1 MRASF
6 RHGAPADTDADTLC
20 FGLFEG
26 DDPPAALDRALG
38 GRLGPLIESGEAKG
52 AFKKLAVL
60 HPEGDGGPARAI
72 AVGLG
77 KRDDFTTERARVA
90 AAVGLA
96 RARDTGAKR
105 VAWAVPQGV
114 DQAAVGRALA
124 EGALLGAYR
133 FDRYKSGNDED
144 GSHGP
149 DAVEIVSGEDLS
161 DVIRE
166 ADVVVEHQNTA
177 RDLQNLPSN
186 DLTPTKLAEH
196 ALRRVSEIDALE
208 GEAFGLDEME
218 RRAMGGLLSVTK
230 GTHEEP
236 RFIVLRYDGG
246 GGGPLLG
253 LVGKAVTFDTGG
265 ISIKPSG
272 KMQEMKMD
280 MSGGSAVIEA
290 TAAIARLGL
299 PVRLLSVVPS
309 TENMPSG
316 HATKPGD
323 IIRISNGK
331 TVEVNNTDAEGR
343 LILADALAY
352 AASEGAERIVDLAT
366 LTGAI
371 LVALGSTYTG
381 LFSNDDD
388 LSAAIEQAGERT
400 GEISWRMPLHP
411 DYKDLTRGKIADLVN
426 AAEVRKA
433 SSAYAASF
441 LEEFVDGKPWAHL
454 DIAGTAWDQDNRD
467 YVGKGAS
474 GWGVRMLVE
483 LARDLGAGR

>member
-6 RHGAPADTDADTLC
+6 RQGAPAETDADTLC
-20 FGLFEG
+20 IALFEG
-26 DDPPAALDRALG
+26 DDAPGALDRALG
-38 GRLGPLIESGEAKG
+38 GRLARLIESGEAKG
-52 AFKKLAVL
+52 SFKKVAVL
-60 HPEGDGGPARAI
+60 HPEGDITAARVI

-77 KRDDFTTERARVA
+77 KRAEFTPERARVA
-90 AAVGLA
+90 GAVGLS

-105 VAWAVPQGV
+105 LAWAVPEGV
-114 DQAAVGRALA
+114 DQSGIGRALA
-124 EGALLGAYR
+124 EGALLAAYR
-133 FDRYKSGNDED
+133 FDRYKSNADEND
-144 GSHGP
+144 SKGP
-149 DAVEIVSGEDLS
+149 EEVEIVSGEDLAEA
-161 DVIRE
+161 IRE
-166 ADVVVEHQNTA
+166 VDIVAEHQNTA

-186 DLTPTKLAEH
+186 DLTPSKLADH
-196 ALRRVSEIDALE
+196 AMRRAAEIDGLE
-208 GEAFGLDEME
+208 CVAFGRDEIE
-218 RRAMGGLLSVTK
+218 SRSMGGLLSVTR
-230 GTHEEP
+230 GSHEEP
-236 RFIVLRYDGG
+236 RFIVMRYDGG

-265 ISIKPSG
+265 ISIKPSA

-343 LILADALAY
+343 LILADALAF
-352 AASEGAERIVDLAT
+352 AAAEGAEPIIDLAT

-371 LVALGSTYTG
+371 IVALGSTYAG
-381 LFSNDDD
+381 LFSNDDA
-388 LSAAIEQAGERT
+388 LSEAIEQAGART
-400 GEISWRMPLHP
+400 GEIAWRLPLHP
-411 DYKDLTRGKIADLVN
+411 DYKDLTRGKLADLVN

-467 YVGKGAS
+467 YVGKGAT

-483 LARDLGAGR
+483 LARSL

>member
-6 RHGAPADTDADTLC
+6 RQGTPTDTEADTLC
-20 FGLFEG
+20 VGLFEG
-26 DDPPAALDRALG
+26 DDAPAELDRALG
-38 GRLGPLIESGEAKG
+38 GRLGRLIESGEAKG
-52 AFKKLAVL
+52 ALKKVAVL
-60 HPEGDGGPARAI
+60 HPDGAIGAARAI
-72 AVGLG
+72 TVGLG
-77 KRDDFTTERARVA
+77 KRAEFTPERARVA
-90 AAVGLA
+90 SAVALA
-96 RARDTGAKR
+96 RARDAGAKR
-105 VAWAVPQGV
+105 LAWAVPEGV
-114 DQAAVGRALA
+114 DQADVGRALA
-124 EGALLGAYR
+124 EGALLAAYR
-133 FDRYKSGNDED
+133 FDRYKSGDDND
-144 GSHGP
+144 SQGP
-149 DAVEIVSGEDLS
+149 EEVEIVSGEDLS
-161 DVIRE
+161 TVVRE
-166 ADVVVEHQNTA
+166 VDVVVEHQNTA

-186 DLTPTKLAEH
+186 DLTPSKLAEH
-196 ALRRVSEIDALE
+196 ALRRAAEIDGLE
-208 GEAFGLDEME
+208 GEALGPDEIQ
-218 RRAMGGLLSVTK
+218 RRAMGGLLAVSR

-246 GGGPLLG
+246 AGPLLG
-253 LVGKAVTFDTGG
+253 LVGKAVTFDSGG
-265 ISIKPSG
+265 ISIKPSA

-309 TENMPSG
+309 TENMPAG
-316 HATKPGD
+316 HAVKPGD
-323 IIRISNGK
+323 VIRISNGK

-352 AASEGAERIVDLAT
+352 AAAEGAERIVDLAT

-371 LVALGSTYTG
+371 LVALGSTYAG

-388 LSAAIEQAGERT
+388 LSAGIEAAGERT
-400 GEISWRMPLHP
+400 GELVWRLPLHP
-411 DYKDLTRGKIADLVN
+411 DYKDITRGKIADLVN

-433 SSAYAASF
+433 ASAYAASF

-474 GWGVRMLVE
+474 GWGVRLLVE
-483 LARDLGAGR
+483 LARDLGPAG

>member
-6 RHGAPADTDADTLC
+6 RHGAPADTQADTLC
-20 FGLFEG
+20 FGIFEG
-26 DDPPAALDRALG
+26 DDAPAELDRALS
-38 GRLGPLIESGEAKG
+38 GRLGRLIESGEAKG
-52 AFKKLAVL
+52 SFKKVAVL
-60 HPEGDGGPARAI
+60 HPDGEIAPARAV

-77 KRDDFTTERARVA
+77 KRDEFTPERARVA

-96 RARDTGAKR
+96 RARDAGSKKLG
-105 VAWAVPQGV
+105 WFVPEGV
-114 DQAAVGRALA
+114 DQTAIGRALA
-124 EGALLGAYR
+124 EGALLAAYR
-133 FDRYKSGNDED
+133 FDRYKSGDDNDAK
-144 GSHGP
+144 GP
-149 DAVEIVSGEDLS
+149 DDVEILSGEDLA
-161 DVIRE
+161 DTIHEV
-166 ADVVVEHQNTA
+166 DVVAAHQNTA

-186 DLTPTKLAEH
+186 ELTPSKLADH
-196 ALRRVSEIDALE
+196 ALRRAEEIHGLE
-208 GEAFGLDEME
+208 AVAFGREE
-218 RRAMGGLLSVTK
+218 IQRHEMGGLLSVTK
-230 GTHEEP
+230 GSHEEP

-265 ISIKPSG
+265 ISIKPSS

-290 TAAIARLGL
+290 TAAIAQLGL

-323 IIRISNGK
+323 IVKISNGK

-371 LVALGSTYTG
+371 LVALGSTYAG

-400 GEISWRMPLHP
+400 GELAWRMPLHA

-474 GWGVRMLVE
+474 GWGVRLLVE
-483 LARDLGAGR
+483 LARDLG

>member
-1 MRASF
+1 MRASS
-6 RHGAPADTDADTLC
+6 RHGSPADTQADTLC

-26 DDPPAALDRALG
+26 DDAPAALDRALG
-38 GRLGPLIESGEAKG
+38 GRLSRLIESGEAKG
-52 AFKKLAVL
+52 SFKKVAVL
-60 HPEGDGGPARAI
+60 HPEGEITAVRALAI
-72 AVGLG
+72 GLG
-77 KRDDFTTERARVA
+77 KRAEFTPERARVA
-90 AAVGLA
+90 GAVGLA
-96 RARDTGAKR
+96 RARDAGSR
-105 VAWAVPQGV
+105 SLAWAVPEGV
-114 DQAAVGRALA
+114 DQTAVGRALA

-133 FDRYKSGNDED
+133 FDRYKSDNDENE
-144 GSHGP
+144 SKGP
-149 DAVEIVSGEDLS
+149 DEVEIVSGEDLS
-161 DVIRE
+161 SAIRE
-166 ADVVVEHQNTA
+166 VDIVAEHQNTA

-186 DLTPTKLAEH
+186 DLTPSGLADH
-196 ALRRVSEIDALE
+196 ALRRAEEIEGLE
-208 GEAFGLDEME
+208 GIVFG
-218 RRAMGGLLSVTK
+218 RREIESRQMGGLLSVAR
-230 GTHEEP
+230 GSHEEP
-236 RFIVLRYDGG
+236 RLIVLRYDGG

-265 ISIKPSG
+265 ISIKPSA

-323 IIRISNGK
+323 IIKISNGK

-352 AASEGAERIVDLAT
+352 AAAEGAERIVDLAT

-371 LVALGSTYTG
+371 LVALGSTYAG
-381 LFSNDDD
+381 LFSNDDA
-388 LSAAIEQAGERT
+388 LSEAIEQAGDGT
-400 GEISWRMPLHP
+400 GELAWRMPLHP
-411 DYKDLTRGKIADLVN
+411 DYKDLTRGKIGDLVN

-474 GWGVRMLVE
+474 GWGVRLLVE
-483 LARDLGAGR
+483 LARDIGA

>member
-6 RHGAPADTDADTLC
+6 RQGAPADTKADTLC
-20 FGLFEG
+20 LGLFEAEEA
-26 DDPPAALDRALG
+26 PADLDRALG
-38 GRLGPLIESGEAKG
+38 GRLARLIESGEAKG
-52 AFKKLAVL
+52 SFKKVALL
-60 HPEGDGGPARAI
+60 HPEGAIGAVRAI

-77 KRDDFTTERARVA
+77 KRAELTPERARIA

-96 RARDTGAKR
+96 RARDAGATR
-105 VAWAVPQGV
+105 VAWAVPDGG
-114 DQAAVGRALA
+114 DQAAVGAALA

-133 FDRYKSGNDED
+133 FDRYKSGGDDND
-144 GSHGP
+144 SKGP
-149 DAVEIVSGEDLS
+149 EEVEIVSGEDLS
-161 DVIRE
+161 AAIRE
-166 ADVVVEHQNTA
+166 VDIVAEHQNSA

-186 DLTPTKLAEH
+186 DLTPAMLADH
-196 ALRRVSEIDALE
+196 ALRRAAEIEGLE
-208 GEAFGLDEME
+208 GVAFGPGEIE
-218 RRAMGGLLSVTK
+218 RREMGGLLSVTK
-230 GTHEEP
+230 GSHEEP

-246 GGGPLLG
+246 GGGPLLA

-265 ISIKPSG
+265 ISIKPSA

-352 AASEGAERIVDLAT
+352 AASEGANRIVDLAT

-371 LVALGSTYTG
+371 LVALGSTYAG

-400 GEISWRMPLHP
+400 GELAWRLPLHP
-411 DYKDLTRGKIADLVN
+411 DYKELTRGRIGDLVN

-483 LARDLGAGR
+483 LARGLGTVS

>member
-6 RHGAPADTDADTLC
+6 RQGPPAETQADTLC

-26 DDPPAALDRALG
+26 DDAPPELDRALG
-38 GRLGPLIESGEAKG
+38 GRLSRLIGSGEARG
-52 AFKKLAVL
+52 SFKKVTVI
-60 HPEGDGGPARAI
+60 HPDGDIGAARAI

-77 KRDDFTTERARVA
+77 KRDEFTPERARVA
-90 AAVGLA
+90 GAVGLG
-96 RARDTGAKR
+96 RARDAGSDR
-105 VAWAVPQGV
+105 MAWAVPEGV
-114 DQAAVGRALA
+114 DQTAVGRALA
-124 EGALLGAYR
+124 EGTLLGAYR
-133 FDRYKSGNDED
+133 FDRYKSGDDN
-144 GSHGP
+144 GP
-149 DAVEIVSGEDLS
+149 KGPEEVEIVSAEDLS
-161 DVIRE
+161 GAIRE
-166 ADVVVEHQNTA
+166 VDVVAEHQNTA

-186 DLTPTKLAEH
+186 DLTPVKLAEH
-196 ALRRVSEIDALE
+196 ALRRAAEIEGLE
-208 GEAFGLDEME
+208 GEAFGPEEIE

-246 GGGPLLG
+246 GGGPLLA

-265 ISIKPSG
+265 ISIKPSA

-316 HATKPGD
+316 HSTKPGD

-352 AASEGAERIVDLAT
+352 AAAEGAERIVDLAT

-371 LVALGSTYTG
+371 LVALGSTYAG
-381 LFSNDDD
+381 LFSNDDS
-388 LSAAIEQAGERT
+388 LSAAIERAGEHT
-400 GEISWRMPLHP
+400 GELAWRLPLHP
-411 DYKDLTRGKIADLVN
+411 DYKDLTRGKIGDLVN

-483 LARDLGAGR
+483 LARELGTPA

>member
-1 MRASF
+1 
-6 RHGAPADTDADTLC
+6 
-20 FGLFEG
+20 
-26 DDPPAALDRALG
+26 
-38 GRLGPLIESGEAKG
+38 
-52 AFKKLAVL
+52 
-60 HPEGDGGPARAI
+60 
-72 AVGLG
+72 
-77 KRDDFTTERARVA
+77 
-90 AAVGLA
+90 
-96 RARDTGAKR
+96 
-105 VAWAVPQGV
+105 AWAVPEGV
-114 DQAAVGRALA
+114 DQTAVGRALA
-124 EGALLGAYR
+124 EGTLLGAYR
-133 FDRYKSGNDED
+133 FDRYKSGNDD
-144 GSHGP
+144 NGTQGP
-149 DAVEIVSGEDLS
+149 DEVEVLSAEDLS
-161 DVIRE
+161 AAIRE
-166 ADVVVEHQNTA
+166 VDIVAEHQNTA

-186 DLTPTKLAEH
+186 DLTPTKLADH
-196 ALRRVSEIDALE
+196 ALRRAQEIEGLE
-208 GEAFGLDEME
+208 GIAFGREE
-218 RRAMGGLLSVTK
+218 IQSRAMGGLLSVTQ
-230 GTHEEP
+230 GSHEEP

-265 ISIKPSG
+265 ISIKPSS

-371 LVALGSTYTG
+371 LVALGSTYAG
-381 LFSNDDD
+381 LFSNHDA

-400 GEISWRMPLHP
+400 GEIAWRMPLHP
-411 DYKDLTRGKIADLVN
+411 DYKDLTRGKIGDLVN

-483 LARDLGAGR
+483 LARDIGAAA

>member
-6 RHGAPADTDADTLC
+6 RQGSPADTAADTLC
-20 FGLFEG
+20 IGLFEG
-26 DDPPAALDRALG
+26 DDTPADLDRALG
-38 GRLGPLIESGEAKG
+38 GQLGRLIESGEAKG
-52 AFKKLAVL
+52 SFKKVAVM
-60 HPEGDGGPARAI
+60 HPEGDVGAARVL

-77 KRDDFTTERARVA
+77 KRGEFTPERARIA
-90 AAVGLA
+90 GAVGLA
-96 RARDTGAKR
+96 RARDAGSTR
-105 VAWAVPQGV
+105 LAWAVPAGV
-114 DQAAVGRALA
+114 DQEPIGRALA

-133 FDRYKSGNDED
+133 FDRYKSDADENAQ
-144 GSHGP
+144 GP
-149 DAVEIVSGEDLS
+149 EDLEVVSSEDLS
-161 DVIRE
+161 AAIRE
-166 ADVVVEHQNTA
+166 VDIVAEHQNTA

-186 DLTPTKLAEH
+186 DLTPSKLADH
-196 ALRRVSEIDALE
+196 ALRRAGEIEGLE
-208 GEAFGLDEME
+208 GVAFDSQEIE
-218 RRAMGGLLSVTK
+218 SRKMGGLLSVTR
-230 GTHEEP
+230 GSHEEP

-246 GGGPLLG
+246 DGPLLG

-265 ISIKPSG
+265 ISIKPSA

-323 IIRISNGK
+323 IIKISNGK

-352 AASEGAERIVDLAT
+352 AAAEGADRIVDLAT

-371 LVALGSTYTG
+371 LVALGSTYAG

-388 LSAAIEQAGERT
+388 LCAAIEQAAERT
-400 GEISWRMPLHP
+400 GELAWRMPLHA
-411 DYKDLTRGKIADLVN
+411 DYKELTRGKIGDLVN

-441 LEEFVDGKPWAHL
+441 LEEFVDGRPWAHL

-474 GWGVRMLVE
+474 GWGVRLLVE
-483 LARDLGAGR
+483 LARDLGAAR

>member
-6 RHGAPADTDADTLC
+6 RQGAPAATQADTLC
-20 FGLFEG
+20 FGLFEAE
-26 DDPPAALDRALG
+26 DAPADLDRALG
-38 GRLGPLIESGEAKG
+38 GRIARLIESGEGKG
-52 AFKKLAVL
+52 SYKKVALL
-60 HPEGDGGPARAI
+60 HPDGAIGAARAI

-77 KRDDFTTERARVA
+77 KRAEFTPERARIA

-96 RARDTGAKR
+96 RARDAGATR
-105 VAWAVPQGV
+105 VAWAVPDGA
-114 DQAAVGRALA
+114 DQAAVGAALA

-133 FDRYKSGNDED
+133 FDRYKSDRDDND
-144 GSHGP
+144 SKGP
-149 DAVEIVSGEDLS
+149 EEVEIVSGEDLS
-161 DVIRE
+161 AVIRE
-166 ADVVVEHQNTA
+166 VDIVAEHQNSA

-186 DLTPTKLAEH
+186 DLTPVKLAEH
-196 ALRRVSEIDALE
+196 ALRRAAEIEGLE
-208 GEAFGLDEME
+208 GEALGPEEIE
-218 RRAMGGLLSVTK
+218 RRAMGGLLSVTR

-246 GGGPLLG
+246 GGGPLLA
-253 LVGKAVTFDTGG
+253 LVGKAVTFDSGG
-265 ISIKPSG
+265 ISIKPSS
-272 KMQEMKMD
+272 KMHEMKMD

-299 PVRLLSVVPS
+299 PVRLLSVIPS

-316 HATKPGD
+316 HSTKPGD

-343 LILADALAY
+343 LILADALVY
-352 AASEGAERIVDLAT
+352 AAAEGAERIVDLAT

-371 LVALGSTYTG
+371 LVALGSTYAG
-381 LFSNDDD
+381 LFSNDDS
-388 LSAAIEQAGERT
+388 LSTAIEQAGERT
-400 GEISWRMPLHP
+400 GELAWRLPLHP
-411 DYKDLTRGKIADLVN
+411 DYKELTRGRVGDLVN

-467 YVGKGAS
+467 YVGKGAT

-483 LARDLGAGR
+483 LARDLGAR

>member
-6 RHGAPADTDADTLC
+6 RQGAPADTQADTLC

-26 DDPPAALDRALG
+26 DDAPAGLDRALA
-38 GRLGPLIESGEAKG
+38 GRLGRLIESGEAKG
-52 AFKKLAVL
+52 GFKKVAVL
-60 HPEGDGGPARAI
+60 HPDGEIAPARAI
-72 AVGLG
+72 GVGLG
-77 KRDDFTTERARVA
+77 KRDEFTPERARVA
-90 AAVGLA
+90 GAVGLA
-96 RARDTGAKR
+96 TARDMGATR
-105 VAWAVPQGV
+105 VAWAVPEAV
-114 DQAAVGRALA
+114 DQNATGRALA
-124 EGALLGAYR
+124 EGALLGVYR
-133 FDRYKSGNDED
+133 FDRYKSSADEN
-144 GSHGP
+144 GSEGP
-149 DAVEIVSGEDLS
+149 EEVEIVSGEDLS
-161 DVIRE
+161 AAIGEV
-166 ADVVVEHQNTA
+166 DVVVEHQNTA

-186 DLTPTKLAEH
+186 DLTPAKLADH
-196 ALRRVSEIDALE
+196 ALRRAAEIEGLE
-208 GEAFGLDEME
+208 GVAFGPDQIEQ
-218 RRAMGGLLSVTK
+218 RAMGGLLSVTK
-230 GTHEEP
+230 GSHEEP

-246 GGGPLLG
+246 GGGPLLA
-253 LVGKAVTFDTGG
+253 LVGKAVTFDSGG
-265 ISIKPSG
+265 ISIKPSA

-299 PVRLLSVVPS
+299 PVKLLSVIPS

-316 HATKPGD
+316 HSTKPGD

-366 LTGAI
+366 LTGGI
-371 LVALGSTYTG
+371 LGALGSTYAG

-388 LSAAIEQAGERT
+388 LSAAIGRAAEST
-400 GEISWRMPLHP
+400 GELAWRMPLHP

-426 AAEVRKA
+426 ASEVRKA

-474 GWGVRMLVE
+474 GWGVRMLVD
-483 LARDLGAGR
+483 LARDLG